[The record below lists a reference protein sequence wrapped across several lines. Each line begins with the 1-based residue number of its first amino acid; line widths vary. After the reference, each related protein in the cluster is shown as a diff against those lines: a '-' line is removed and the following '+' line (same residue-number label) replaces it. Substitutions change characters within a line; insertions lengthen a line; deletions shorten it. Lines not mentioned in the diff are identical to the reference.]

1 MGVAEFIAV
10 TDNVMSREDVK
21 IILDVG
27 SLHAQEA
34 REFSAAFPNAK
45 IYSFE
50 CNHDSYLRCV
60 EATKDFPRCNVVN
73 KAVHNYDG
81 VCRFYPID
89 TINTVTT
96 HADGNPGASSLFK
109 AAGTYDHIEKYVQHE
124 VEVPC
129 TRLDTW
135 AKENSIEEIDL
146 LWMDLQGGELL
157 ALEGLGDLLQK
168 VKVIHTE
175 VELNPMYTGQVLFP
189 EVEKFMVENGF
200 KRVWGNLHVQF
211 GTDVIYIR
219 NEEIE
224 RIVGVTL
231 R

>member
-73 KAVHNYDG
+73 KAVHNYNNKVG
-81 VCRFYPID
+81 CGPMAALMCCMW
-89 TINTVTT
+89 VT
-96 HADGNPGASSLFK
+96 SR
-109 AAGTYDHIEKYVQHE
+109 
-124 VEVPC
+124 C
-129 TRLDTW
+129 
-135 AKENSIEEIDL
+135 
-146 LWMDLQGGELL
+146 
-157 ALEGLGDLLQK
+157 
-168 VKVIHTE
+168 
-175 VELNPMYTGQVLFP
+175 
-189 EVEKFMVENGF
+189 
-200 KRVWGNLHVQF
+200 
-211 GTDVIYIR
+211 
-219 NEEIE
+219 
-224 RIVGVTL
+224 
-231 R
+231 